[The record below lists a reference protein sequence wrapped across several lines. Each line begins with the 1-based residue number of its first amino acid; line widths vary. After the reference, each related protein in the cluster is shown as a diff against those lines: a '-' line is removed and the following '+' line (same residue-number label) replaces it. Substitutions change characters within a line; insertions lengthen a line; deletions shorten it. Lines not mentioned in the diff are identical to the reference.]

1 MVEFHPNLDLSVQSI
16 LSNKVEIVVFI
27 EGGDGDGD
35 GDFGRYVI

>member
-1 MVEFHPNLDLSVQSI
+1 MVEFDPILVLPVQSI

-27 EGGDGDGD
+27 DGGDGD